1 MVISPE
7 EMIPV
12 EPREYGRKSGIQEP
26 LDIGAEPNVNGL
38 STASS
43 PDYSFFY
50 DALGRRE
57 SFDDFGIVTSYIYDS
72 LLAVQTN
79 STTSPA
85 SSQNFFTSP
94 GGDVLAYQETTG
106 STTNTFV
113 PLTDVLGSTIGL
125 VNSSGS
131 ITIKIDGSLS

>member
-1 MVISPE
+1 M
-7 EMIPV
+7 
-12 EPREYGRKSGIQEP
+12 
-26 LDIGAEPNVNGL
+26 

-50 DALGRRE
+50 DAFGRRE
-57 SFDDFGIVTSYIYDS
+57 SFDDFGIVTSYIGACPEPCRRDT

-79 STTSPA
+79 STTTPA

-94 GGDVLAYQETTG
+94 GGDVLAYQETSG
-106 STTNTFV
+106 STTNTFIPV
-113 PLTDVLGSTIGL
+113 TDVLGSTIGL